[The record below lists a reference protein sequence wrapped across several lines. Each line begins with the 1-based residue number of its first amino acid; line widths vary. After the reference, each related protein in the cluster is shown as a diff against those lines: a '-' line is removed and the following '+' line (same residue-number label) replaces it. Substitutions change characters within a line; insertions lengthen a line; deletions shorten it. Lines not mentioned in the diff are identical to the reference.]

1 MQDEIVFI
9 INPISGKRNKG
20 SIRKEMV
27 DAFIREKGLKARSI
41 LTEETKHATDI
52 TRQALQKGAA
62 RIVSVGGDGTMNE
75 IAKEMVG
82 TNVPLGLVPMGSG
95 NGLARH
101 LHLPLRFQDALE
113 VAIGDHVIGI
123 DTGEVNGHPF
133 FNVMGFGLDAE
144 IGKRFNEA
152 KGRGFLT
159 YLKEGLKA
167 IVSCRSSKY
176 TLMPGDGSVSIDA
189 FVLAIANSSQYGSNA
204 YIAPDA
210 SLKDGKL
217 NVVAI
222 QSPGF
227 LGTIDLFWRMF
238 SKAIYGSR
246 KVKAFC
252 SERIRIK
259 LSKPGYFHADGEI
272 FECGE
277 EIGIVSRPKSLLMAL
292 PSEQFA

>member
-1 MQDEIVFI
+1 MQGEIVFI

-20 SIRKEMV
+20 SIRKEIV
-27 DAFIREKGLKARSI
+27 DAFIKERGLKARSV
-41 LTEETKHATDI
+41 LTEEAKHATDI
-52 TRQALQKGAA
+52 ARQGLKEGAA

-75 IAKEMVG
+75 IAKDMVG
-82 TNVPLGLVPMGSG
+82 TDVPFGLVPMGSG

-101 LHLPLRFQDALE
+101 LQLPLRFKDALE
-113 VAIGDHVIGI
+113 VAIGDQVIGI
-123 DTGEVNGHPF
+123 DTGEVNGYPF
-133 FNVMGFGLDAE
+133 FNVVGFGLDAE
-144 IGKRFNEA
+144 IGRRFNEA
-152 KGRGFLT
+152 KGRGFIT
-159 YLKEGLKA
+159 YLKEGLKM
-167 IVSCRSSKY
+167 IVSSRSSKY
-176 TLMPGDGSVSIDA
+176 RLTLDDGCVSIDA
-189 FVLAIANSSQYGSNA
+189 LVLAIANSSQYGSNA

-227 LGTIDLFWRMF
+227 LGTIGLFWRIF
-238 SKAIYGSR
+238 SKSIYGSR

-252 SERIRIK
+252 SERINIR

-277 EIGIVSRPKSLLMAL
+277 EIAIVSRPKSLLMAL
-292 PSEQFA
+292 PSDTFA

>member
-9 INPISGKRNKG
+9 INSISGKRNKG
-20 SIRKEMV
+20 SIRKEIV
-27 DAFIREKGLKARSI
+27 DVFIKERGLKARSI
-41 LTEETKHATDI
+41 LTDEKRHASDI
-52 TRQALQKGAA
+52 TRQALKEGAA
-62 RIVSVGGDGTMNE
+62 RMVSVGGDGTMNE

-82 TNVPLGLVPMGSG
+82 TEVPFGLVPLGSG

-101 LHLPLRFQDALE
+101 LHLPLRFKDASE
-113 VAIGDHVIGI
+113 VAIGDHIIGI

-133 FNVMGFGLDAE
+133 FNVVGFGLDAE

-152 KGRGFLT
+152 KGRGFMT

-176 TLMPGDGSVSIDA
+176 TLMLDDGSVSIDA
-189 FVLAIANSSQYGSNA
+189 FVLAIANSSQYGSNV

-227 LGTIDLFWRMF
+227 LGTIDLFWRIF
-238 SKAIYGSR
+238 SKSIYGSR

-252 SERIRIK
+252 SERIRIR

-277 EIGIVSRPKSLLMAL
+277 EIAIVSRPKSLLVSL

>member
-1 MQDEIVFI
+1 M
-9 INPISGKRNKG
+9 
-20 SIRKEMV
+20 
-27 DAFIREKGLKARSI
+27 
-41 LTEETKHATDI
+41 
-52 TRQALQKGAA
+52 
-62 RIVSVGGDGTMNE
+62 
-75 IAKEMVG
+75 
-82 TNVPLGLVPMGSG
+82 
-95 NGLARH
+95 
-101 LHLPLRFQDALE
+101 
-113 VAIGDHVIGI
+113 
-123 DTGEVNGHPF
+123 NGHPF
-133 FNVMGFGLDAE
+133 FNVVGFGLDAE

-152 KGRGFLT
+152 KGRGFMT

-167 IVSCRSSKY
+167 IVSCRSLKY
-176 TLMPGDGSVSIDA
+176 TLMLDDGSVSIDA
-189 FVLAIANSSQYGSNA
+189 FVLAIANSSQYGSNV

-227 LGTIDLFWRMF
+227 LGTIDLFWRIF
-238 SKAIYGSR
+238 SKSIYGSR

-252 SERIRIK
+252 SERIRIR

-277 EIGIVSRPKSLLMAL
+277 EIAIVSRPKSLLVSL